1 MLYHLL
7 CTARLC
13 IAHFRAGQ
21 FKPCVI
27 LVSKLCACYR
37 WQQLAGPS
45 AASPVSPLPAH
56 QRINTL
62 GVTVMVLLTQGICTT
77 ASNSCASKGRLHAQQ
92 QSHDPVLQIITP
104 IADSEVGLLVQA
116 LSVNL
121 RQQTL
126 DNAGRNITRL
136 NSAIERAKS
145 TDAQRLKDEY
155 QRLVRGLQTQGNLPS
170 ADPRP
175 AGAGGEDWLANPALP
190 EDIMREAVRM
200 PC

>member
-1 MLYHLL
+1 MLCHLAQNNL
-7 CTARLC
+7 S
-13 IAHFRAGQ
+13 H
-21 FKPCVI
+21 
-27 LVSKLCACYR
+27 LVL
-37 WQQLAGPS
+37 
-45 AASPVSPLPAH
+45 
-56 QRINTL
+56 
-62 GVTVMVLLTQGICTT
+62 
-77 ASNSCASKGRLHAQQ
+77 
-92 QSHDPVLQIITP
+92 
-104 IADSEVGLLVQA
+104 QA

-190 EDIMREAVRM
+190 EDIMREAVCCSADQAVGINSCCMWLLQHLPYLHGPALLSSREEL
-200 PC
+200 

>member
-1 MLYHLL
+1 M
-7 CTARLC
+7 
-13 IAHFRAGQ
+13 
-21 FKPCVI
+21 
-27 LVSKLCACYR
+27 
-37 WQQLAGPS
+37 
-45 AASPVSPLPAH
+45 
-56 QRINTL
+56 
-62 GVTVMVLLTQGICTT
+62 
-77 ASNSCASKGRLHAQQ
+77 
-92 QSHDPVLQIITP
+92 
-104 IADSEVGLLVQA
+104 
-116 LSVNL
+116 NL

-190 EDIMREAVRM
+190 EDIMREAVSNQSLCMTVVKTGPHRLACCAM
-200 PC
+200 KRQSDLTVWH

>member
-13 IAHFRAGQ
+13 IAHFRAVQ
-21 FKPCVI
+21 LKPCVI

-92 QSHDPVLQIITP
+92 QSHDPVSQIITP
-104 IADSEVGLLVQA
+104 IADSEGWVFAAGPQ
-116 LSVNL
+116 
-121 RQQTL
+121 RQSETA
-126 DNAGRNITRL
+126 DTRQ
-136 NSAIERAKS
+136 RW
-145 TDAQRLKDEY
+145 TQHHTAQL
-155 QRLVRGLQTQGNLPS
+155 GN
-170 ADPRP
+170 
-175 AGAGGEDWLANPALP
+175 
-190 EDIMREAVRM
+190 
-200 PC
+200 

>member
-1 MLYHLL
+1 MIFL
-7 CTARLC
+7 T
-13 IAHFRAGQ
+13 I
-21 FKPCVI
+21 KD
-27 LVSKLCACYR
+27 
-37 WQQLAGPS
+37 QLPGRDHGLTEIP
-45 AASPVSPLPAH
+45 
-56 QRINTL
+56 TL
-62 GVTVMVLLTQGICTT
+62 
-77 ASNSCASKGRLHAQQ
+77 
-92 QSHDPVLQIITP
+92 
-104 IADSEVGLLVQA
+104 QA
-116 LSVNL
+116 LSVHL

-190 EDIMREAVRM
+190 EDIMREAVSNCTQAGQGGGGTSGVGRRAQNELLDI
-200 PC
+200 PQA